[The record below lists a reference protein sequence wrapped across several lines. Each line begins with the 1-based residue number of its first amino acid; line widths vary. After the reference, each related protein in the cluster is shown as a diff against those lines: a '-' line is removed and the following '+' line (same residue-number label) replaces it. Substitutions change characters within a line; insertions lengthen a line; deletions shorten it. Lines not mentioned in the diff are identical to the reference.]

1 MMIERMFTILYLLI
15 ITIYS
20 KSVYQ
25 THDEILQ
32 EINDLY
38 LQGKQKEATL
48 AFETLFNNNIENKR
62 IVYEY
67 YQFLLK
73 IGDFQKIINNKITF
87 DLDNETIS
95 KLEHDQNILRFGNI
109 KEKANLFVKYP
120 GCFEVLYYNALYNF
134 EHNDKTKF
142 ISFLDRLKKI
152 NSQHKN
158 VLILEARMLMEDNK
172 YTEGAHLFG
181 MAGNIEYK
189 NKILSLNHELNQI
202 DNYRNNKTKLSNL
215 LQLHTIIKKYII
227 LDQYKPSVYL
237 GMEKLILE
245 KIVDI
250 YLASGLK
257 GGSTYSKR
265 LINMSTDKKNKINNV
280 IKHIQNLLLE
290 NDITTAE
297 TLYSQFKNDMYA
309 NTASFLQQ
317 KINQLRQ
324 KIIKKEQE
332 KRQWEEQRH
341 YEQQRQNNIK
351 KTNNAGKDFLGYY
364 KLLGITNKSS
374 EKDIKKGWKK
384 AAKKAQLEI
393 KQNEAKTGKKDET
406 PLIKVN
412 KAWEVL
418 GCKEKKELYDAGIDP
433 TNSQQRAN
441 YNYQQQFNFDG
452 GFDDINEILAQFFG
466 GGDGFG
472 SYNNGRRIV
481 RRFVFQ

>member
-1 MMIERMFTILYLLI
+1 M
-15 ITIYS
+15 
-20 KSVYQ
+20 YQ

-32 EINDLY
+32 KINDLY
-38 LQGKQKEATL
+38 LQGKQKEAILT
-48 AFETLFNNNIENKR
+48 FETLFNNNIENKR
-62 IVYEY
+62 IAHEY
-67 YQFLLK
+67 YHFLLK
-73 IGDFQKIINNKITF
+73 IGNFQKIISNKNSF
-87 DLDNETIS
+87 DLDNETVS
-95 KLEHDQNILRFGNI
+95 KLEHDQNILKFGNI
-109 KEKANLFVKYP
+109 KEKANLITKYP
-120 GCFEVLYYNALYNF
+120 GCFEILYYNALYNF
-134 EHNDKTKF
+134 ENNNKAKF
-142 ISFLDRLKKI
+142 ISFLNRLKKI

-172 YTEGAHLFG
+172 YTEGAHLFE

-189 NKILSLNHELNQI
+189 NKILSFNHELNQI
-202 DNYRNNKTKLSNL
+202 DNYGNNKTKLTNL
-215 LQLHTIIKKYII
+215 LQLYNIVKKYII
-227 LDQYKPSVYL
+227 LDQYKPSIYL
-237 GMEKLILE
+237 SIEKLILE

-257 GGSTYSKR
+257 GGSSYSKR
-265 LINMSTDKKNKINNV
+265 LINICTDKKSKVNNV

-290 NDITTAE
+290 NDITAAE
-297 TLYSQFKNDMYA
+297 TFYYQFKNDMHK

-317 KINQLRQ
+317 KINQLQQ
-324 KIIKKEQE
+324 KIIKKEQKQRE
-332 KRQWEEQRH
+332 WEEQERRR
-341 YEQQRQNNIK
+341 YEQQRQNNIQ
-351 KTNNAGKDFLGYY
+351 KTNSAGKDFLGYY
-364 KLLGITNKSS
+364 KLLGVTNKSS

-466 GGDGFG
+466 GGSFN
-472 SYNNGRRIV
+472 SHNNGRRIV